1 MPAAEKISATL
12 SRQQLADLKK
22 MKDIENIEELINSYI
37 DNELDERKSN
47 EIKRLINNDSQ
58 ARQMFESAS
67 RYKNLVGSLRSSA
80 APEGFCES
88 VKRNLEREMLL
99 ADTGIYQ
106 HKKGR
111 SRLVLRHF
119 LTAAAMLALLAM
131 LSYVILD
138 IFVPQ
143 SARQKFADN
152 VFHRKAKP
160 QVVYD
165 DGAPTVAAAQDK
177 LVEVPKGPAVPL
189 IARLTLIT
197 ENPIEAD
204 WLVGKALMNTS
215 LFEKTSAV
223 DRKTNSVKYVLSCDR
238 KALVGL
244 VEELSF
250 IWPKCSD
257 AILEVGTQQQGKFVT
272 VNNVSAHQTLD
283 ICKAGTYNQR
293 LRMAAD
299 IAAINKAADT
309 DILKNYFANKNA
321 ESEFIV
327 PDKPV
332 LTSSES
338 LRQTQPQGTSEPASF
353 TITVLAN

>member
-1 MPAAEKISATL
+1 
-12 SRQQLADLKK
+12 

-47 EIKRLINNDSQ
+47 EIKRLINNDPE
-58 ARQMFESAS
+58 ARQMFESVS

-80 APEGFCES
+80 APEGFCEG
-88 VKRNLEREMLL
+88 VKRDLEREMLL
-99 ADTGIYQ
+99 ADTEIYQ

-119 LTAAAMLALLAM
+119 LTAAAMIALLAM

-143 SARQKFADN
+143 STRQKFAQN
-152 VFHRKAKP
+152 VFHRKPKP
-160 QVVYD
+160 QVIYD
-165 DGAPTVAAAQDK
+165 NGAPAVAAAQDK
-177 LVEVPKGPAVPL
+177 AIEVPKGPAVPL
-189 IARLTLIT
+189 IARLTLVT

-238 KALVGL
+238 KSLVGL
-244 VEELSF
+244 VQELSF

-272 VNNVSAHQTLD
+272 IDNISAHQALD
-283 ICKAGTYNQR
+283 ICKADSYNQR

-299 IAAINKAADT
+299 ISAINKAADT

-321 ESEFIV
+321 ESELV
-327 PDKPV
+327 TADKPA
-332 LTSSES
+332 LTSTEKVAQQ
-338 LRQTQPQGTSEPASF
+338 QTNISTDPANL
-353 TITVLAN
+353 TIIVIGK